1 MDLGVTIPIRPS
13 PIRDTEGMD
22 RPVARPARRW
32 KPIAAAAAVLLLAA
46 FWWLRPIV
54 GRWAAADQSVELGR
68 LRLGTVTRGDL
79 VHDVAAQGRVVAA
92 SRPTLFS
99 PAAGIVTLRVR
110 GGAAVTAGQLLAVVA
125 SPELENR
132 LQQERASLAAFASE
146 VGRLELSIRQQ
157 NLANEQRVALGEVQ
171 AAAAARDVERSEK
184 LDALGLMNQID
195 LEKSRDNLAIAK
207 LELEQSRQ
215 RVANEKEMFD
225 FQLRDAR
232 ARHDRQQLVVRD
244 VERQIGELEIR
255 APFAG
260 QVATVSVADADAVVR
275 GQPLVG
281 VVDLS
286 DLELEINIPETYA
299 DQVAI
304 GVPAA
309 VRVDTAEV
317 PGVLTS
323 VSPEVR
329 NAQVEGRIAFDGG
342 PPPGLRQN
350 QRVSVRLVLD
360 KRSNVLKVPR
370 GPFLEAGGG
379 RQVYVVADGLARRRA
394 VTLGAV
400 SVTEVEILSG
410 LEEGEQIVLSDVGA
424 ANGAETILVRD

>member
-1 MDLGVTIPIRPS
+1 MDQ
-13 PIRDTEGMD
+13 
-22 RPVARPARRW
+22 PVERKARRW
-32 KPIAAAAAVLLLAA
+32 KPVAAAAAAVLLLAV
-46 FWWLRPIV
+46 WWLRPIV
-54 GRWAAADQSVELGR
+54 GRWAAADQSVELSR

-110 GGAAVTAGQLLAVVA
+110 GGAAVNAGQLLAVVA

-157 NLANEQRVALGEVQ
+157 NLGNEQRVALAEVQ
-171 AAAAARDVERSEK
+171 AAAAGREVERAEK
-184 LDALGLMNQID
+184 LAGLGLLNQID
-195 LEKSRDNLAIAK
+195 LEKSRDTLAIGK

-244 VERQIGELEIR
+244 VERQIAELEIR

-309 VRVDTAEV
+309 VRIDAAEV
-317 PGVLTS
+317 AGVLTS
-323 VSPEVR
+323 VAPEVR

-360 KRSNVLKVPR
+360 KRSGVLKVPR
-370 GPFLEAGGG
+370 GPFFEAGGG

-410 LEEGEQIVLSDVGA
+410 LEEGEQIVLSDLGA

>member
-1 MDLGVTIPIRPS
+1 
-13 PIRDTEGMD
+13 
-22 RPVARPARRW
+22 
-32 KPIAAAAAVLLLAA
+32 
-46 FWWLRPIV
+46 
-54 GRWAAADQSVELGR
+54 
-68 LRLGTVTRGDL
+68 
-79 VHDVAAQGRVVAA
+79 
-92 SRPTLFS
+92 
-99 PAAGIVTLRVR
+99 
-110 GGAAVTAGQLLAVVA
+110 
-125 SPELENR
+125 
-132 LQQERASLAAFASE
+132 
-146 VGRLELSIRQQ
+146 
-157 NLANEQRVALGEVQ
+157 
-171 AAAAARDVERSEK
+171 
-184 LDALGLMNQID
+184 
-195 LEKSRDNLAIAK
+195 
-207 LELEQSRQ
+207 
-215 RVANEKEMFD
+215 MFD
-225 FQLRDAR
+225 FKVRDAR
-232 ARHDRQQLVVRD
+232 AGHDRQQLVVRD
-244 VERQIGELEIR
+244 VERQIAELEIR

-286 DLELEINIPETYA
+286 DLELEIAIPETYA

-309 VRVDTAEV
+309 VRIDTAEV

-323 VSPEVR
+323 VAPEVR

-360 KRSNVLKVPR
+360 KRSHVLKVPR

-410 LEEGEQIVLSDVGA
+410 LEEGEQIVLSDLGA

>member
-1 MDLGVTIPIRPS
+1 MDQ
-13 PIRDTEGMD
+13 
-22 RPVARPARRW
+22 PVERKARRW
-32 KPIAAAAAVLLLAA
+32 KPAAAAAAAVLLLA

-54 GRWAAADQSVELGR
+54 GRWAAADQSVELSR

-110 GGAAVTAGQLLAVVA
+110 GGAAVNAGQLLAVVA

-157 NLANEQRVALGEVQ
+157 NLGNEQRVALAEVQ
-171 AAAAARDVERSEK
+171 AAAAGREVERAEK
-184 LDALGLMNQID
+184 LAGLGLLNQID
-195 LEKSRDNLAIAK
+195 LEKSRDTLAIGK

-244 VERQIGELEIR
+244 VERQIAELEIR

-309 VRVDTAEV
+309 VRIDAAEV
-317 PGVLTS
+317 AGVLTS
-323 VSPEVR
+323 VAPEVR

-360 KRSNVLKVPR
+360 RRSGVLKVPR
-370 GPFLEAGGG
+370 GPFFEAGGG

-410 LEEGEQIVLSDVGA
+410 LEEGEQIVLSDLGA

>member
-1 MDLGVTIPIRPS
+1 MD
-13 PIRDTEGMD
+13 
-22 RPVARPARRW
+22 VAVERPARRW
-32 KPIAAAAAVLLLAA
+32 KPIVAAAAVLLLAA

-54 GRWAAADQSVELGR
+54 GRWASADQSVELSR
-68 LRLGTVTRGDL
+68 LRLGTVIRGDL

-157 NLANEQRVALGEVQ
+157 NLANEQRVALAEVQ
-171 AAAAARDVERSEK
+171 AAAAGREVERAEK
-184 LDALGLMNQID
+184 LAGLGLLNQID
-195 LEKSRDNLAIAK
+195 LEKSRDTLAIGK

-360 KRSNVLKVPR
+360 KRSGVLKVPR

-410 LEEGEQIVLSDVGA
+410 LEEGEQIVLSDLGA